1 MSKHSSQNMDRN
13 SDRWYNIEEAVKS
26 RKEVVD

>member
-1 MSKHSSQNMDRN
+1 MSEPSSQNMDSK

-26 RKEVVD
+26 KKEVVD